1 MILENYVWQA
11 PSFFSP
17 QEIADLHHAADKLEF
32 MPGQIG
38 ASDGD
43 KDSEQ
48 KDEGNENLDIRS
60 SQVKWFDLPSGHM
73 PEHLHKKI
81 VDAANMG
88 NSDARWNH
96 QWELM
101 ENPQYTIY
109 NEQPNRKGDFYTWHT
124 DAGPKPYASGLHRK
138 LSMTIQLNTPE
149 EYEGGHFQWLEPQR
163 EFDKMKTTAFGM
175 EGLSPSIDMNESIRT
190 LPFSMREIGS
200 VIVFPSFLYHQ
211 VTPILSGT
219 RKSLVAWFT
228 GRPYV

>member
-1 MILENYVWQA
+1 MILENYIWQA
-11 PSFFSP
+11 PEFFSP
-17 QEIADLHHAADKLEF
+17 QEIADMHHAANKLQF
-32 MPGQIG
+32 MTGQIG
-38 ASDGD
+38 ASTGD
-43 KDSEQ
+43 KDAED
-48 KDEGNENLDIRS
+48 KGGDENLEIRS
-60 SQVKWFDLPSGHM
+60 SQVKWFDIPSGQM
-73 PEHLHKKI
+73 PTHLYNKI
-81 VDAANMG
+81 ISAVDMANA
-88 NSDARWNH
+88 DARWNH
-96 QWELM
+96 QWDYM

-109 NEQPNRKGDFYTWHT
+109 NEQPHRKGDFYTWHT
-124 DAGPKPYASGLHRK
+124 DAGPIPYANGSHRK
-138 LSMTIQLNTPE
+138 LSMSIQLNTAD